1 VGCRVPCAP
10 ASKPARKS
18 RNCRRRPAGGS
29 CSLSLAPISR
39 PPSENFGRELSCHD
53 AQRRARRAQAQSF
66 EHIARRPPHCRQ
78 PRVVAVDQR
87 RICLGGVCARESV
100 AARRHSSTVIASN
113 GSLSLIAVAPTRRPL
128 TACLPYARD
137 PPQERGSRRLPA
149 PLRGGPRGCVG
160 GSALRD
166 HSGRSTDWLT
176 LKNPEARAVK
186 AAGRGG
192 VERNGDDGPRL
203 SPG

>member
-18 RNCRRRPAGGS
+18 RNCRHRPAGGS

-66 EHIARRPPHCRQ
+66 EHIARRPPPDCRQ
-78 PRVVAVDQR
+78 PRVVAVDQL

-100 AARRHSSTVIASN
+100 AARRHSSTVIVSN
-113 GSLSLIAVAPTRRPL
+113 WSLSHIAVAPHAAPINRLFTLRARPSPRARQPSTSSTSARWASRVCRRLGSARPL
-128 TACLPYARD
+128 RPLD
-137 PPQERGSRRLPA
+137 RLAHVEEP
-149 PLRGGPRGCVG
+149 
-160 GSALRD
+160 GSACGEG
-166 HSGRSTDWLT
+166 GR
-176 LKNPEARAVK
+176 PRR
-186 AAGRGG
+186 GR
-192 VERNGDDGPRL
+192 EKWR
-203 SPG
+203 